1 MTNISVFNKGVT
13 QREPSAAKDIQS
25 VAAAIRTAPLL
36 KRLTGDYRSREAKEE
51 REAFKKSLPL
61 VTFSGVFTTR
71 KNDALVSHS
80 GYCLL
85 YTSDA
90 ADDLLCVYLGGR
102 CIFKKKNKT
111 KNTTSA

>member
-1 MTNISVFNKGVT
+1 MNSISVFNNGVT

-80 GYCLL
+80 GYICV
-85 YTSDA
+85 
-90 ADDLLCVYLGGR
+90 DLDHIGTPEFIKSVQDN
-102 CIFKKKNKT
+102 I
-111 KNTTSA
+111 